1 VLIVLLLLIVCWYII
16 SDLLTLDTT
25 QHETNAINRAL
36 QSIGQRAKQL
46 PWNKLRIPIVVMQ
59 LLTQFISITGTQYP
73 SIYGDYLKWLDIINL
88 DMSWLLSA
96 GCILRVSFYN
106 KLLIT
111 TLAPIVVA
119 VVLGLIHLRVRHVYR
134 TVNAIRHPATQ
145 RQKSSRTDALE
156 HAKAKHTSA
165 FLTFTFLIFSTVSTV
180 VFQTFACDDLIG
192 TNQSWLRTDYSVSCD
207 TDIHDV
213 YEAYAAVMI
222 VIYPIGIP
230 ALYAYLLWRHRARLN
245 PTTAN
250 SSKATTA
257 LNNNGSQQQCTNNV
271 DTRANDATLDTISFL
286 WSPYKQQAYWWE
298 VAECIRRL
306 LLTGVLVFIL
316 PGTAGQSAVA
326 CVFSVLT
333 LIVFAKVSPFAD
345 RTDFKHYWLG
355 CVILF
360 LSTIL
365 ALLLKGDYTAADT
378 QSQQILPILLIIL
391 NILLTVSVVAA
402 VVVVARTTHNLSK
415 ATFNNTNDDDTPNSS
430 TKRSAI
436 QQHFNTR
443 KHKRESAQVG
453 PRQHHD
459 ATTVLSPT
467 H

>member
-1 VLIVLLLLIVCWYII
+1 VIVVALLLLVCWYII
-16 SDLLTLDTT
+16 SDVLTLDTT
-25 QHETNAINRAL
+25 QHETNAINKAL
-36 QSIGQRAKQL
+36 QSIVQRAKQL
-46 PWNKLRIPIVVMQ
+46 PWNKLRIPIIVMQ

-73 SIYGDYLKWLDIINL
+73 SICGDYLKWLDIINL

-96 GCILRVSFYN
+96 GCILQVSFYS

-119 VVLGLIHLRVRHVYR
+119 AILSLLYLRVRHVYR
-134 TVNAIRHPATQ
+134 TVNAIKHPATQ

-180 VFQTFACDDLIG
+180 VFQTFACDDLTG
-192 TNQSWLRTDYSVSCD
+192 TNQSWLHTDYSVSCD
-207 TDIHDV
+207 TDIHDI

-245 PTTAN
+245 PTAAISN
-250 SSKATTA
+250 KAATA
-257 LNNNGSQQQCTNNV
+257 LSNNGSQLLQQQQPLYDRTN
-271 DTRANDATLDTISFL
+271 DSTLDSTSFL
-286 WSPYKQQAYWWE
+286 WSPYKQQAHWCE
-298 VAECIRRL
+298 VVECIRRL
-306 LLTGVLVFIL
+306 ALTGFLVFIL

-378 QSQQILPILLIIL
+378 QSQQILPILLVIL

-402 VVVVARTTHNLSK
+402 VVVVARTTHKLSK
-415 ATFNNTNDDDTPNSS
+415 AAFNSTDDDDTFNSS

-436 QQHFNTR
+436 RQHVNTS
-443 KHKRESAQVG
+443 KHKRESASWS
-453 PRQHHD
+453 
-459 ATTVLSPT
+459 TTACYAST
-467 H
+467 